1 MKPRYVA
8 ALALV
13 GLMSAGC
20 AQQQSLT
27 AQRDVDA
34 PTARGAA
41 GDTSICEF
49 LAQASCQSGELFA
62 CRALAENGEPAAWID
77 YRRLLCDRGA
87 CL

>member
-1 MKPRYVA
+1 MKVRRAA
-8 ALALV
+8 ALAVV

-27 AQRDVDA
+27 AQRDFDA
-34 PTARGAA
+34 PTARCA

-49 LAQASCQSGELFA
+49 LAQASCQSVELFA
-62 CRALAENGEPAAWID
+62 CRALAENDEPAARID
-77 YRRLLCDRGA
+77 YGRLLCEGA